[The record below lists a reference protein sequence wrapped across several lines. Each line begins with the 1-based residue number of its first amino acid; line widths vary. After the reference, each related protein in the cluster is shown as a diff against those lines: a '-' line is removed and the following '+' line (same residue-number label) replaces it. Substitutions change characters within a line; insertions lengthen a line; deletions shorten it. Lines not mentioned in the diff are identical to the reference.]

1 MRNIKRII
9 ALNIIIIATLALFLA
24 FSVMQ
29 RRMITHAENCANN
42 TCAAFQKANEFS
54 IVNIL
59 SLKFR

>member
-24 FSVMQ
+24 FSAVQ
-29 RRMITHAENCANN
+29 RRMIKHAENCANN
-42 TCAAFQKANEFS
+42 TCEAFQKANEFS